1 MKTLSRLVTVIVAML
16 SLASMNA
23 IAENKP
29 PIKLAL
35 STPLSGPL
43 GPSGKVQS
51 IAVKLAVQDVNES
64 GGINGSNIDLLVY
77 DDQFNPAQ
85 GLLRVREAF
94 AAGAVAIMGPYGSTQ
109 WETAAPLLN
118 QLKMPGINLSATKAG
133 ITVPPYS
140 LRVSHPDNK
149 STPEGLA
156 EFVKVLPAVKRV
168 AVMGDVREASGRA
181 VIDQWVNLA
190 KAAGLEVV
198 DVLTYTSTQT
208 DLSPYAIKLKELQ
221 PDALLVGM
229 LPADAIRFSR
239 ELHIQGVK
247 FPVLANAMIYS
258 GVFPQTSSKT
268 IGEDAGRWYVV
279 GFTTNEYAS
288 GDPDK
293 HRKFV
298 QRFIE
303 EVNKDPALAQFQ
315 PPNVANSSLGYDGVL
330 LIADMLTKQGVDGNT
345 PIETAREK
353 LKDAMTG
360 IKHFRGVNEFF
371 FDNNGEGAP
380 RTKLLRVDP
389 SRGMYILAN
398 P

>member
-1 MKTLSRLVTVIVAML
+1 
-16 SLASMNA
+16 
-23 IAENKP
+23 
-29 PIKLAL
+29 
-35 STPLSGPL
+35 
-43 GPSGKVQS
+43 
-51 IAVKLAVQDVNES
+51 
-64 GGINGSNIDLLVY
+64 VY

-85 GLLRVREAF
+85 GILRVREAA

-118 QLKMPGINLSATKAG
+118 QLKMPGFNLSATKPG

-140 LRVSHPDNK
+140 LRVSHPDDK

-156 EFVKVLPAVKRV
+156 EFVKLLPGIRRV

-181 VIDQWVNLA
+181 VIDQWVALA

-258 GVFPQTSSKT
+258 GVFPQ
-268 IGEDAGRWYVV
+268 RWYVV

-288 GDPDK
+288 GDPEK
-293 HRKFV
+293 HRRFV
-298 QRFIE
+298 QMFTE
-303 EVNKDPALAQFQ
+303 EVNKDPALSQFQ

-330 LIADMLTKQGVDGNT
+330 LIADMLSKQGVDGNT
-345 PIETAREK
+345 PVQIARDK
-353 LKDAMTG
+353 LRDAMTQ

-371 FDNNGEGAP
+371 FDNKGEGAP
-380 RTKLLRVDP
+380 QTKLLRVDP
-389 SRGMYILAN
+389 ARGMYILAN